1 MRAIIK
7 KEGYIMKK
15 VLSRLFLLSAM
26 MIVIGL
32 ATDVYGGPSQPEW
45 NSTSVPINPLP
56 ITITY
61 LP

>member
-1 MRAIIK
+1 
-7 KEGYIMKK
+7 MKK